1 MKRHGNLWDKIV
13 NKDNL
18 YKAYLKARKGKGW
31 QRKVRVIDKNPDKY
45 IDELYQTLINGEYK
59 TAKYKTKVIFEPKMR
74 TIYILPFYP
83 DRIVHHAIM
92 NVLEPIW
99 DGLFMNHSYAC
110 RKKKGQHKASTYC
123 MSLVCKYKYVLKCD
137 ISKFYPS
144 VNHETLK
151 SIIRHKIKD
160 KKVLELLDAII
171 DSTGTETN
179 VPIGNYLSQWFGNLY
194 LNEMDKELKHKYRVK
209 AMVRYSDDFL
219 IFSNSKQELHRLD
232 SIIQEFLGTKLQMR
246 LSKCNIFPTSQGVD
260 FLGYRHFP
268 QGYILVRKTTA
279 KRIKRRMK
287 GLIWEYKHH
296 RIDKI
301 QALSK
306 IASAEGWMKHATAH
320 NLSVSLKINELKEC
334 IKNERYSET
343 SKH

>member
-144 VNHETLK
+144 VNHEILK

-160 KKVLELLDAII
+160 KKVLELLDTII

-194 LNEMDKELKHKYRVK
+194 LNELDKELKHKYRVK

-232 SIIQEFLGTKLQMR
+232 SIVQEFLGTKLQMR

-268 QGYILVRKTTA
+268 QGYILVRKSTA

-334 IKNERYSET
+334 IKHERYSEA
-343 SKH
+343 S

>member
-160 KKVLELLDAII
+160 KKVLELLDTII

-194 LNEMDKELKHKYRVK
+194 LNELDKELKHKYRVK

-232 SIIQEFLGTKLQMR
+232 SIVQEFLGTKLQMR

-334 IKNERYSET
+334 IKNERYSEA
-343 SKH
+343 S